1 MSDTTLPAFA
11 KTLRAILNAPGS
23 RGRKGIATI
32 VWGPPGAG
40 KTSLFEAIAA
50 EEGWPFECVLGSIR
64 EPADVSG
71 LPVLS
76 PDGTAVWL
84 APPAWAKRLVEKCG
98 DGRGG
103 LLLLDELSSCPGA
116 VQAALLR
123 VLTEGV
129 VGETVLPPSVRI
141 VAAANPPEQAAGG
154 WGLAPPT
161 ANRLVHLN
169 WDGPSAAEWAT
180 WITGQSGLDPRVRA
194 GIGALIVRRPE
205 LLLALPK
212 SEADRGFAWPSPR
225 SWESAAR
232 VLAAVKAANLGDG
245 VALQVLAGAVGD
257 GAAKE
262 AWSYFSE
269 LDLPDPE
276 EFLSGGREFQIDPER
291 GDKTHAILGSIVSA
305 ALDTPPGP
313 RRAERALHAVEICG
327 EVAEKGAADAAVVH
341 AGRISRATKTDS
353 DLQTMRS
360 DKKLKPRFIKAFSG
374 KLASLGK
381 DFEDGKQQARV

>member
-1 MSDTTLPAFA
+1 MSDTLPAFA
-11 KTLRAILNAPGS
+11 KTLRAILAAKGP
-23 RGRKGIATI
+23 RGRMGVATI
-32 VWGPPGAG
+32 VWGPPGVG
-40 KTSLFEAIAA
+40 KTSVFETIAA
-50 EEGWPFECVLGSIR
+50 EEGWHFECVLGSIR

-71 LPVLS
+71 LPVIS

-84 APPAWAKRLVEKCG
+84 APPAWAKRLVEKG
-98 DGRGG
+98 SG

-129 VGETVLPPSVRI
+129 VGETVLPPTVRI

-169 WDGPSAAEWAT
+169 WDGPSATEWST
-180 WITGQSGLDPRVRA
+180 WITGQTGLDPRVRA
-194 GIGALIVRRPE
+194 GIGALVVRRPE

-232 VLAAVKAANLGDG
+232 ALAAVKAANLGDG
-245 VALQVLAGAVGD
+245 VALQVLSGAVGD

-262 AWSYFSE
+262 AWAYLSE

-276 EFLSGGREFQIDPER
+276 EFLEGGREFRVDPER
-291 GDKTHAILGSIVSA
+291 ADRTNAILGSVVSA

-313 RRAERALHAVEICG
+313 RRAERALRAIEICD
-327 EVAEKGAADAAVVH
+327 EVAEKGAADAAVTHV
-341 AGRISRATKTDS
+341 GRVARASKTDP
-353 DLQTMRS
+353 DLQTMKS
-360 DKKLKPRFIKAFSG
+360 SPKLKGRFIKAFSG
-374 KLASLGK
+374 KLRTISGAFEEGK
-381 DFEDGKQQARV
+381 RQAGV